1 MRFDEGINAA
11 FVNYSYSTDA
21 NNGDGGSHQ
30 YQYLSLN
37 SGINIA
43 SWRLRNNAYWNK
55 FSGQADKWQSIA
67 SWAETNIIP
76 WRSRLVVGQTS
87 TDNSVFDSVQ
97 FRGVQLGTDAEMRPS
112 SQTGFAPVIRGVA
125 NSNARVE
132 VRQNNYLIYSENV
145 PAGPFELN
153 DISAVNRS
161 GDFYVTVIE
170 ADGSQT
176 TFTVAYTTLPQ
187 LVRAGQ
193 WNYQLSAGKY
203 HDGADGYAPALMQS
217 SLSYG
222 LNNTFT
228 LYGGALAAEN
238 YRAGA
243 FGVGS
248 NLGEIGALSADYT
261 LAGTTLANGQRKQEG
276 ACVFCMLNPFYR
288 ARPTF
293 KSRATVT
300 QRQVIIASAM
310 RLTSV
315 DAGTMACTK
324 MITGPLT
331 KTKAGRQ
338 ALPNTI
344 TRPGFIIKS
353 IALIFLPGKLSVR
366 TALSSLTSASKI
378 TGIAQE
384 VISLC
389 RRVLTAL
396 SIT

>member
-1 MRFDEGINAA
+1 
-11 FVNYSYSTDA
+11 
-21 NNGDGGSHQ
+21 
-30 YQYLSLN
+30 
-37 SGINIA
+37 
-43 SWRLRNNAYWNK
+43 
-55 FSGQADKWQSIA
+55 
-67 SWAETNIIP
+67 
-76 WRSRLVVGQTS
+76 
-87 TDNSVFDSVQ
+87 
-97 FRGVQLGTDAEMRPS
+97 
-112 SQTGFAPVIRGVA
+112 A

-261 LAGTTLANGQRKQEG
+261 LAGTTLANGQRKQG
-276 ACVFCMLNPFYR
+276 
-288 ARPTF
+288 
-293 KSRATVT
+293 
-300 QRQVIIASAM
+300 
-310 RLTSV
+310 
-315 DAGTMACTK
+315 G
-324 MITGPLT
+324 
-331 KTKAGRQ
+331 
-338 ALPNTI
+338 
-344 TRPGFIIKS
+344 
-353 IALIFLPGKLSVR
+353 SVR
-366 TALSSLTSASKI
+366 FLYAKSFLSSKTDFQ
-378 TGIAQE
+378 IAGYRYSTAGYY
-384 VISLC
+384 SLSDAVNE
-389 RRVLTAL
+389 RRR
-396 SIT
+396 

>member
-1 MRFDEGINAA
+1 M
-11 FVNYSYSTDA
+11 
-21 NNGDGGSHQ
+21 
-30 YQYLSLN
+30 
-37 SGINIA
+37 
-43 SWRLRNNAYWNK
+43 RNNAYWNK

-276 ACVFCMLNPFYR
+276 ACVFCMLNPFIE
-288 ARPTF
+288 
-293 KSRATVT
+293 
-300 QRQVIIASAM
+300 QD
-310 RLTSV
+310 RLSNR
-315 DAGTMACTK
+315 GL
-324 MITGPLT
+324 PLLN
-331 KTKAGRQ
+331 GR
-338 ALPNTI
+338 L
-344 TRPGFIIKS
+344 
-353 IALIFLPGKLSVR
+353 L
-366 TALSSLTSASKI
+366 
-378 TGIAQE
+378 
-384 VISLC
+384 
-389 RRVLTAL
+389 
-396 SIT
+396 

>member
-1 MRFDEGINAA
+1 M
-11 FVNYSYSTDA
+11 
-21 NNGDGGSHQ
+21 
-30 YQYLSLN
+30 
-37 SGINIA
+37 
-43 SWRLRNNAYWNK
+43 
-55 FSGQADKWQSIA
+55 
-67 SWAETNIIP
+67 
-76 WRSRLVVGQTS
+76 
-87 TDNSVFDSVQ
+87 
-97 FRGVQLGTDAEMRPS
+97 
-112 SQTGFAPVIRGVA
+112 A

-261 LAGTTLANGQRKQEG
+261 LAGTTLANGQRKQG
-276 ACVFCMLNPFYR
+276 GSVRFLYAKSFLSSKTDFQIAGYR
-288 ARPTF
+288 YSTAGYYSLSDAVNERRRWHNGLYENDYWP
-293 KSRATVT
+293 SDEDESW
-300 QRQVIIASAM
+300 QASAPQHYY
-310 RLTSV
+310 TS
-315 DAGTMACTK
+315 C
-324 MITGPLT
+324 
-331 KTKAGRQ
+331 
-338 ALPNTI
+338 
-344 TRPGFIIKS
+344 FIIKS

-384 VISLC
+384 VISLQAGFNSTIHNVNYGLYYQNT
-389 RRVLTAL
+389 RSHFTHDDN
-396 SIT
+396 SITLRVSIPFTLQETAGSIPHLPSPTVNRLARPGRLG

>member
-1 MRFDEGINAA
+1 MPTGISSAA
-11 FVNYSYSTDA
+11 
-21 NNGDGGSHQ
+21 
-30 YQYLSLN
+30 
-37 SGINIA
+37 
-43 SWRLRNNAYWNK
+43 
-55 FSGQADKWQSIA
+55 ADKWQSIA

-76 WRSRLVVGQTS
+76 RRSRLVVGQTS

-97 FRGVQLGTDAEMRPS
+97 FRGVQLGTDVEMRPS

-248 NLGEIGALSADYT
+248 NLGRLAPSQPTIRWRERRWRMASAS
-261 LAGTTLANGQRKQEG
+261 REG
-276 ACVFCMLNPFYR
+276 ACVFCMLNPFYQ

-331 KTKAGRQ
+331 KTKAGWQ

-344 TRPGFIIKS
+344 TRP
-353 IALIFLPGKLSVR
+353 
-366 TALSSLTSASKI
+366 
-378 TGIAQE
+378 
-384 VISLC
+384 
-389 RRVLTAL
+389 VL
-396 SIT
+396 